1 MQGTKIEDWKWI
13 DSSANDLSNQQ
24 NNYDQGTSGSEKDYK
39 YFKDSTFKIVD
50 GFFISKRNIITDS
63 KIAFSKSKEDIETF
77 SSPTVIPIINQSKST
92 IIQAVLT
99 KTTSSFSSKT
109 AEEST
114 TNPSTSTLDWSDDT
128 PSNKERLHFK
138 TLKKIQFLGLY
149 S

>member
-24 NNYDQGTSGSEKDYK
+24 NKYDQGTSSSEKDYK
-39 YFKDSTFKIVD
+39 YFEDSTFKIVD
-50 GFFISKRNIITDS
+50 GFFISKRNPIKDS
-63 KIAFSKSKEDIETF
+63 KIAVSKEDIETF

-138 TLKKIQFLGLY
+138 TLKKKTILGLY

>member
-114 TNPSTSTLDWSDDT
+114 TNPSTSILDWSDDT

>member
-39 YFKDSTFKIVD
+39 YFEDSTFKIVD
-50 GFFISKRNIITDS
+50 GFFISKRNIIKDS

-114 TNPSTSTLDWSDDT
+114 TNPSTSILDWSDDT

-138 TLKKIQFLGLY
+138 TLKKRQFLGLY